1 MSFGNVVA
9 TVRHHIAKSQQMD
22 LLRKVINM
30 NLLSFIHILFRPKQ
44 GFGYLGSCWCQMD
57 GANKMPS

>member
-1 MSFGNVVA
+1 MWWQPSDTTLPN
-9 TVRHHIAKSQQMD
+9 HKQMD

-44 GFGYLGSCWCQMD
+44 GFGYLEFLDPWHHL
-57 GANKMPS
+57 